1 MLVIYCSLIA
11 ALLVLNVDSFR
22 LRAQLRQRPSKS
34 SSLTM
39 IELEANTA
47 TYTAMFVATILPSL
61 AFGNATDL
69 ADNCSTHTDL
79 KLVFSAIIAQ

>member
-11 ALLVLNVDSFR
+11 TLLVLNVDSFR

-69 ADNCSTHTDL
+69 ADYCSTHTDL
-79 KLVFSAIIAQ
+79 TFVFSAIIAQ

>member
-1 MLVIYCSLIA
+1 MLAICLIVG
-11 ALLVLNVDSFR
+11 LLVLNVDSFR

-61 AFGNATDL
+61 AFGNATALSDQ
-69 ADNCSTHTDL
+69 CSTYTDFIL
-79 KLVFSAIIAQ
+79 ICSAIIAQ

>member
-61 AFGNATDL
+61 AFGNSTDL
-69 ADNCSTHTDL
+69 ADYCSTHTDL
-79 KLVFSAIIAQ
+79 TLVFSAIIAQ